1 METKYNLSQITK
13 TLEKLFEAGFN
24 TDKKILALKLE
35 DLTKIQNLQ
44 NNETM
49 IIIEFKN
56 AVKNKKV
63 IEFLSGYKEKGKDEK
78 WKHLK

>member
-13 TLEKLFEAGFN
+13 TLEKLFEVGFN

-35 DLTKIQNLQ
+35 DLTKISNLQ

-56 AVKNKKV
+56 AVKNKKI
-63 IEFLSGYKEKGKDEK
+63 IEFLSGYKEKEK
-78 WKHLK
+78 RKN

>member
-1 METKYNLSQITK
+1 METKYNIGQITK

-35 DLTKIQNLQ
+35 DLTKIPNLQ

-56 AVKNKKV
+56 AVKNKQ
-63 IEFLSGYKEKGKDEK
+63 IITFLSGYKEKGKDEK
-78 WKHLK
+78 

>member
-35 DLTKIQNLQ
+35 DLIKIPNLQ

-56 AVKNKKV
+56 AVRNRKI

-78 WKHLK
+78 

>member
-1 METKYNLSQITK
+1 LETKYNLSQITK

-35 DLTKIQNLQ
+35 DLMKIPNLQ

-78 WKHLK
+78 

>member
-56 AVKNKKV
+56 AVKNRKI

-78 WKHLK
+78 

>member
-35 DLTKIQNLQ
+35 DLMRIPNLQ

-56 AVKNKKV
+56 AVKNKKI

-78 WKHLK
+78 

>member
-35 DLTKIQNLQ
+35 DLTKIPNLQ

-56 AVKNKKV
+56 AVKNKNI

-78 WKHLK
+78 

>member
-35 DLTKIQNLQ
+35 DLMKIPNLQ

-56 AVKNKKV
+56 AVKNKKI

-78 WKHLK
+78 

>member
-35 DLTKIQNLQ
+35 DLMKIPNLQ

-78 WKHLK
+78 

>member
-1 METKYNLSQITK
+1 METKYNLSQIIK

-35 DLTKIQNLQ
+35 DLMKIPNLQ

-56 AVKNKKV
+56 AVKNKKI

-78 WKHLK
+78 

>member
-1 METKYNLSQITK
+1 METKYNIGQITK

-35 DLTKIQNLQ
+35 DLMKIPNLQ

-49 IIIEFKN
+49 IIIEFKK
-56 AVKNKKV
+56 AVKNKQ
-63 IEFLSGYKEKGKDEK
+63 IIAF
-78 WKHLK
+78 

>member
-1 METKYNLSQITK
+1 METKYNLGQITK

-35 DLTKIQNLQ
+35 DLMKIPNLQ

-56 AVKNKKV
+56 AVKNKKI

-78 WKHLK
+78 

>member
-1 METKYNLSQITK
+1 METKYNIGQITK

-35 DLTKIQNLQ
+35 DLTKIPNLQ

-56 AVKNKKV
+56 AVKNKQ
-63 IEFLSGYKEKGKDEK
+63 IIAFLCGYKENRKDG
-78 WKHLK
+78 

>member
-35 DLTKIQNLQ
+35 DLMKVPNLQ

-56 AVKNKKV
+56 AVKNKKI

-78 WKHLK
+78 

>member
-1 METKYNLSQITK
+1 METKYNIGQITK

-35 DLTKIQNLQ
+35 DLMKIPNLQ

-56 AVKNKKV
+56 AVKNKQ
-63 IEFLSGYKEKGKDEK
+63 IIAFLSGYKENRKDD
-78 WKHLK
+78 

>member
-1 METKYNLSQITK
+1 METKYNIGQITK

-35 DLTKIQNLQ
+35 DLMKIPNLQ

-56 AVKNKKV
+56 AVKNKQ
-63 IEFLSGYKEKGKDEK
+63 IIAFLSGYKEKVKDDK
-78 WKHLK
+78 

>member
-35 DLTKIQNLQ
+35 DLMKIPNLQ

-56 AVKNKKV
+56 AVKNKKI
-63 IEFLSGYKEKGKDEK
+63 IEFLSGYKEKGKNEK
-78 WKHLK
+78 

>member
-13 TLEKLFEAGFN
+13 TLEKLFEVGFN

-35 DLTKIQNLQ
+35 DLTKISNLQ

-56 AVKNKKV
+56 AVKNKKI

-78 WKHLK
+78 

>member
-13 TLEKLFEAGFN
+13 TLEKIFEAGFN

-35 DLTKIQNLQ
+35 DLTKIPNLQ

-56 AVKNKKV
+56 AVKNKQ
-63 IEFLSGYKEKGKDEK
+63 IIAFLSGYKENARKDG
-78 WKHLK
+78 

>member
-1 METKYNLSQITK
+1 METKYNYSQITK

-24 TDKKILALKLE
+24 TDKKILALRLE
-35 DLTKIQNLQ
+35 DLIKIPNLQ

-56 AVKNKKV
+56 AVKNKKI
-63 IEFLSGYKEKGKDEK
+63 IEFLSDYKEKGKDEK
-78 WKHLK
+78 

>member
-24 TDKKILALKLE
+24 TDKKILALRLE
-35 DLTKIQNLQ
+35 DLMKIPNLQ
-44 NNETM
+44 NNETI

-56 AVKNKKV
+56 AVKNKRI

-78 WKHLK
+78 